1 MDRNEISETVKKYI
15 LEELAP
21 DCNANELKENQSLLD
36 SGIIDSMAIMNLL
49 DFIENK
55 FQLKVPVEELV
66 PENFETLTAI
76 TELISN
82 KL

>member
-1 MDRNEISETVKKYI
+1 MNKNDISETVKKFI

-36 SGIIDSMAIMNLL
+36 SGIIDSMAVMKLL
-49 DFIENK
+49 DFIEKK
-55 FQLKVPVEELV
+55 FQLKVPVDELV

-76 TELISN
+76 TDLIS
-82 KL
+82 KKI